1 MAQGR
6 IKRAERHVKMHL
18 HPRLDAD
25 LLAFWDAL
33 PYGDKSAAV
42 IAGLRLIMRGAEQ
55 PAPIAQ
61 PAKPKPL
68 AKPVNKFVPLDDS
81 EGFN

>member
-42 IAGLRLIMRGAEQ
+42 IAGLRLVMQ
-55 PAPIAQ
+55 QAP
-61 PAKPKPL
+61 PTAKPTTAPKPS
-68 AKPVNKFVPLDDS
+68 KYIVTLDDS

>member
-42 IAGLRLIMRGAEQ
+42 IAGLRLIMQ
-55 PAPIAQ
+55 NTAQ
-61 PAKPKPL
+61 PMPVAQRATPKPL
-68 AKPVNKFVPLDDS
+68 AKPASKFVPLDDS